1 MNNNV
6 RIIDTSMHRIYI
18 ATFAQY
24 KRAHPRL
31 IKLGPN
37 HSEPTESDAIEL
49 YNFLLRDNIKLISN
63 YNAKIIL
70 TEIDVDNDNIE
81 HIFMSYQLSWATP
94 NFM

>member
-1 MNNNV
+1 MNNTV
-6 RIIDTSMHRIYI
+6 RIIDTSMHRIDI
-18 ATFAQY
+18 ATFAQH
-24 KRAHPRL
+24 KRIQHRL
-31 IKLGPN
+31 IKLGIN
-37 HSEPTESDAIEL
+37 HSEPDESDAIEL
-49 YNFLLRDNIKLISN
+49 YNLRLRDNIKLISN